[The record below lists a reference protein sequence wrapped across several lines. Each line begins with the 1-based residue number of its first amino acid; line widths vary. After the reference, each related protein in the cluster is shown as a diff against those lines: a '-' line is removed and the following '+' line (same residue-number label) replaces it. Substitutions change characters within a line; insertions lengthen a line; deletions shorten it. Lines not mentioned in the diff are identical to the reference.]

1 MEKLLRNQINALAIG
16 LLVLALMVIIQFG
29 MVIKLIKTNQEL
41 LQTYYEVVVNDF

>member
-41 LQTYYEVVVNDF
+41 YKVVERI